1 MFQEQGEFKVQ
12 QVERKT
18 RNSEYLLPCSVPY
31 LLSHRNPT
39 LTVSQQITLNCPE
52 DRLMSYKVLSLH
64 TRNKIAQFCHE
75 AFQQRHC
82 SLNINLC
89 CYLAPTAW
97 RPRHLHPSTSKLSQE
112 TTNPAELTSAFP
124 QPEIWVQTTRP
135 PSKVTQNGVSQ
146 NYEVSGRSANNLCKT
161 FGS

>member
-1 MFQEQGEFKVQ
+1 MFQEQGELKVQ
-12 QVERKT
+12 QVEGKT
-18 RNSEYLLPCSVPY
+18 RNSEYLLPCSMPY

-64 TRNKIAQFCHE
+64 TRNKIVQFCHE

-97 RPRHLHPSTSKLSQE
+97 RPRHLHPSTS
-112 TTNPAELTSAFP
+112 TAEP
-124 QPEIWVQTTRP
+124 GNHK
-135 PSKVTQNGVSQ
+135 PS
-146 NYEVSGRSANNLCKT
+146 RINLCFPPARDMGTNYKT
-161 FGS
+161 IFKSHSKRGVTESQGLWQVSK